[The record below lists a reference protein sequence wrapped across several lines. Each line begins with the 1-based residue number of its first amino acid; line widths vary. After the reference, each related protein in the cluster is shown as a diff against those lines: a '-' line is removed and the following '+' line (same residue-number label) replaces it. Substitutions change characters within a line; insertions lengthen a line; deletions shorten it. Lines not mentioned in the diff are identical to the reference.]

1 MDIKVNGK
9 WIKVPTGHESFLE
22 ARNELERVRPVNISL
37 SIKDIERLDAIK
49 VKTGSSRSALIR
61 VAINMLEELTK

>member
-1 MDIKVNGK
+1 MDIKINGK
-9 WIKVPTGHESFLE
+9 WLKVPSAHESFLE

-49 VKTGSSRSALIR
+49 IKTGSSRSALIR